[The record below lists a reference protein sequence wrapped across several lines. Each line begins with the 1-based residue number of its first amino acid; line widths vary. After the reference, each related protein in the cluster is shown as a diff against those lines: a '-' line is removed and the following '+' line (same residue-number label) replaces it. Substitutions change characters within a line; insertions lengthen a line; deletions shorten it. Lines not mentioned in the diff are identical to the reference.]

1 MVQVHQGP
9 PHFSPF
15 FARARYTFAAMRIAT
30 FLAFSLM
37 VFGAIGIAA
46 AHTFGLPKGVH
57 LGIFAI
63 GAGLLT
69 GALESLCTR
78 RLSLRAW
85 DGVAGAYDG
94 IPAVIWGLMLL
105 LIAACAIGAAY
116 AMDAGR
122 WSAVTAYL
130 SRRPGAWYALCGLLL
145 LGTGALLFVN
155 PQGQRA
161 WWQTLLFR
169 LPRVLFAVLLTLAG
183 LIALVCGA
191 WEWLDPRDF
200 QNAMRV
206 IRSILES
213 SLPVGRPR
221 AIFGRSFL

>member
-9 PHFSPF
+9 PHFPPF
-15 FARARYTFAAMRIAT
+15 LARARYTFAAMRIAT

-46 AHTFGLPKGVH
+46 AHAFGLPKGVH
-57 LGIFAI
+57 LGLFII
-63 GAGLLT
+63 GAGFLI
-69 GALESLCTR
+69 GALESLYTQ
-78 RLSLRAW
+78 RLSLRAL
-85 DGVAGAYDG
+85 DDTAGAYDG

-122 WSAVTAYL
+122 WNAVTTYL

-145 LGTGALLFVN
+145 VGVGALAFVN
-155 PQGQRA
+155 PHGTRV

-169 LPRVLFAVLLTLAG
+169 LPRVLFAALLTLAG
-183 LIALVCGA
+183 LIALACGA

-206 IRSILES
+206 IRSIIES
-213 SLPVGRPR
+213 SLPAGWPR
-221 AIFGRSFL
+221 AMFRR

>member
-9 PHFSPF
+9 PHFPPF

-57 LGIFAI
+57 LGIFTV
-63 GAGLLT
+63 GAGFLI
-69 GALESLCTR
+69 GALESLYTQR
-78 RLSLRAW
+78 MSLRAL
-85 DGVAGAYDG
+85 DGAAGAYDG

-130 SRRPGAWYALCGLLL
+130 SRRPGALYALSGLLL

-155 PQGQRA
+155 PQGHRV
-161 WWQTLLFR
+161 WWKTLLFR
-169 LPRVLFAVLLTLAG
+169 LPRVLFAALLTLAG
-183 LIALVCGA
+183 LIALACGA

-200 QNAMRV
+200 QKAMRV
-206 IRSILES
+206 MLSIIES
-213 SLPVGRPR
+213 SLPAGWPR
-221 AIFGRSFL
+221 ALFRKSP